1 MAISYPTSLDSFTDK
16 QDGVDYPQAIHI
28 NDVQDAI
35 EALETKLGID
45 SSGDTNSIDY
55 KVNNFFVSGR
65 KLWLYE
71 DTAPTGWTT
80 VSVTDTV
87 LAVKGGTQAYNVTGG
102 NTAGTWT
109 VGGLSDS
116 GHTHGAGSY
125 AAASH
130 NHMWYDLEGLNGDKY
145 LFDSGGN
152 SFNLNTNYSSGTAVG
167 ISVATGDQIAVE
179 CYTNNK
185 SPGVTGTSASGNAS
199 ISSDATWRPAASVG
213 IIVEKS

>member
-16 QDGVDYPQAIHI
+16 QDGVDYPQAIDI

-35 EALETKLGID
+35 EALETKLGVD
-45 SSGDTNSIDY
+45 NSGDTSSIDY

-80 VSVTDTV
+80 VSVTDAV
-87 LAVKGGTQAYNVTGG
+87 LAVKGGTQAYNVSGG

-109 VGGLSDS
+109 QPD
-116 GHTHGAGSY
+116 HTLTIDEIP
-125 AAASH
+125 SH
-130 NHMWYDLEGLNGDKY
+130 NHGGSTSTNGSHQHYVQKIP
-145 LFDSGGN
+145 G
-152 SFNLNTNYSSGTAVG
+152 SGTVSTVRQTQNVNA
-167 ISVATGDQIAVE
+167 DDL
-179 CYTNNK
+179 YTD
-185 SPGVTGTSASGNAS
+185 SAGNHS
-199 ISSDATWRPAASVG
+199 HTISSQGGGQPHNHGGDTWRPYATVG

>member
-16 QDGVDYPQAIHI
+16 QDGVDYPQAIDI

-35 EALETKLGID
+35 EALETKLGVD
-45 SSGDTNSIDY
+45 NSGDTSSIDY

-80 VSVTDTV
+80 VSVTDAV
-87 LAVKGGTQAYNVTGG
+87 LAVKGGTNAYNVNGG

-109 VGGLSDS
+109 QPNHTLTVNEIPVHRHTLQGSGGATTAYSATDCYGVMGGNAGPGTKYDTT
-116 GHTHGAGSY
+116 GHGETSLGDTGGGQA
-125 AAASH
+125 H
-130 NHMWYDLEGLNGDKY
+130 NHGD
-145 LFDSGGN
+145 
-152 SFNLNTNYSSGTAVG
+152 
-167 ISVATGDQIAVE
+167 
-179 CYTNNK
+179 
-185 SPGVTGTSASGNAS
+185 
-199 ISSDATWRPAASVG
+199 TWRPYATVG

>member
-71 DTAPTGWTT
+71 DTAPTGWTI
-80 VSVTDTV
+80 VSVTDAV
-87 LAVKGGTQAYNVTGG
+87 LAVKGGTQAYNTTGG

-109 VGGLSDS
+109 QPD
-116 GHTHGAGSY
+116 HTHTIPDHWHDLPFGRPDGDYGLYADQDQRIGADIVVERGYGVGSTGSWTVPSY
-125 AAASH
+125 RT
-130 NHMWYDLEGLNGDKY
+130 YGTD
-145 LFDSGGN
+145 GGG
-152 SFNLNTNYSSGTAVG
+152 TTGSSATA
-167 ISVATGDQIAVE
+167 
-179 CYTNNK
+179 N
-185 SPGVTGTSASGNAS
+185 
-199 ISSDATWRPAASVG
+199 TWRPYATVG